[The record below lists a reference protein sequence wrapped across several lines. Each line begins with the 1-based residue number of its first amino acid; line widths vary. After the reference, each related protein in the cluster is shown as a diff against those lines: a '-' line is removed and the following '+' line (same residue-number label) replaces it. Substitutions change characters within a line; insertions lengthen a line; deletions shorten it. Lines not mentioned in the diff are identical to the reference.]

1 MGNSGGPKELSTI
14 STPCSRHSEW
24 AKNEKAEI
32 GRRLIALAEAVGET
46 CSPQRLDL
54 YLQALANLDFLKLK
68 ANLEGMLNT
77 ARWFPK
83 IPEIREAV
91 LGGPDRDAAEAWER
105 IARMIPQWWSAL
117 ELECDALGSGFT
129 CGTASFD
136 LPDGQ
141 VLRQCLLRLGGPRA
155 LAAMNPA
162 HLNLMRKDF
171 ITEYSSLQ
179 KEHPE
184 LLLSEGNPKLRGLLK
199 PLVDSKG
206 MP

>member
-1 MGNSGGPKELSTI
+1 MGK
-14 STPCSRHSEW
+14 
-24 AKNEKAEI
+24 
-32 GRRLIALAEAVGET
+32 RLIALAEAVGET

-54 YLQALANLDFLKLK
+54 YLQALADLDFLKLK
-68 ANLEGMLNT
+68 ACLEGMLNT

-91 LGGPDRDAAEAWER
+91 LGGPDRDAAEAWEK
-105 IARMIPQWWSAL
+105 IARIIPQWRSAL

-162 HLNLMRKDF
+162 HLNLLRKDF
-171 ITEYSSLQ
+171 VTEYCNLQ
-179 KEHPE
+179 REHPE
-184 LLLSEGNPKLRGLLK
+184 LLTLNEVNPQVRGLLK
-199 PLVDSKG
+199 SLGDKK